1 MKLEDSRR
9 LTGPNLQAGQ
19 PGAVAEVTFSTEDS
33 ASTFVAAWRQAMSRI
48 GERLPFAI
56 GALRVRR
63 YRKGAALY
71 VEAPIDALYATTDAT
86 NGP

>member
-33 ASTFVAAWRQAMSRI
+33 ASTFVAAWRQAMGRI
-48 GERLPFAI
+48 GEHLPFAI
-56 GALRVRR
+56 GALRCPSIPKGCRFVRR
-63 YRKGAALY
+63 SAH
-71 VEAPIDALYATTDAT
+71 
-86 NGP
+86 